1 MARKPATKKAKV
13 KAKASKPAAAAKR
26 PKTAK
31 KAAKPAASKR
41 PSPTPSGTSDKDH
54 LISTIQQGTGC
65 SKGAAKRTL
74 DDIVATIT
82 ATLKK
87 NQRVQLVGFGSFDV
101 TRRPAR
107 KGRNPRT
114 GEAIRVKASKGVR
127 FKAGQTL
134 KRSV

>member
-1 MARKPATKKAKV
+1 MARKPATKKS
-13 KAKASKPAAAAKR
+13 KAKASKRTAAAKR
-26 PKTAK
+26 PK
-31 KAAKPAASKR
+31 AAKVATARPA
-41 PSPTPSGTSDKDH
+41 PTPSGSSDKDH
-54 LISTIQQGTGC
+54 LISVIQRGTGC
-65 SKGAAKRTL
+65 TKGKAKQTFDTL
-74 DDIVATIT
+74 IATVT

-87 NQRVQLVGFGSFDV
+87 NQRMQLVGFGSFEV

-134 KRSV
+134 KRAV